1 MEHWWNDISGGTGMN
16 GKTWDQVQVLEA
28 QCRLECES
36 MASVPRLDW
45 LSASR
50 RAVWPG
56 VELGMSELV

>member
-1 MEHWWNDISGGTGMN
+1 MASCGSEIS
-16 GKTWDQVQVLEA
+16 VLEA
-28 QCRLECES
+28 RCKLECES
-36 MASVPRLDW
+36 VVSVPRLDW